1 MLSMT
6 SLPCWSGP
14 LSTVHWYKSMAEGRV
29 ELPFDISTMKVAA
42 LLILMGSFL
51 LKKPDLGFPVFVIL
65 PIG

>member
-1 MLSMT
+1 
-6 SLPCWSGP
+6 
-14 LSTVHWYKSMAEGRV
+14 MAEGRV